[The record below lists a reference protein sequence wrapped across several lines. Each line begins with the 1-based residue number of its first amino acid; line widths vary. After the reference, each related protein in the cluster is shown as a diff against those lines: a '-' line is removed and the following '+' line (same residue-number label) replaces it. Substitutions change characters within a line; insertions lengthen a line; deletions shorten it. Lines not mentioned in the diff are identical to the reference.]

1 MIPPD
6 RLDATI
12 PCSDCRR
19 PIHLRIPVAWHQTR
33 TAAVDIEIDGHA
45 LRLAVHAHFRQ
56 HA

>member
-33 TAAVDIEIDGHA
+33 TATVDIEIDGHA